1 MKFIITILEDTK
13 KEREHLSEIL
23 DIWSQEKNFVIEKKI
38 YNSVESYLRTTEIP
52 KDNSNL
58 FILDIQMGQIS
69 GIVFAHRLRS
79 EGFSGHI
86 IFLTAFREYVFHGYE
101 VHAFNFLLKPVDVN
115 ALYKCLDEVSDT
127 LAGHFYCYRNKS
139 ETLLI
144 PHKDILC
151 FSSVRHSIEIT
162 TTSGLYIQ
170 YAALNNIINFLPRKF
185 VRVHKSHIVN
195 LAHIYKI
202 NGNIISLSN
211 QLTLEIGP
219 SYFKQVHNAFAS
231 YTSRF
236 DSF

>member
-1 MKFIITILEDTK
+1 MGIRHYDMAIYTLVLTI
-13 KEREHLSEIL
+13 RY
-23 DIWSQEKNFVIEKKI
+23 NFCFMTAI
-38 YNSVESYLRTTEIP
+38 YNFCII
-52 KDNSNL
+52 NHN
-58 FILDIQMGQIS
+58 
-69 GIVFAHRLRS
+69 
-79 EGFSGHI
+79 
-86 IFLTAFREYVFHGYE
+86 IFLTTFREYVFHGYE